1 MSSIQQPPSVAARVH
16 PVHGFA
22 GAALAAVRRVADAPA
37 WALSP
42 AEQAETLVELTRL
55 QAAVAEL
62 RLRVLAVAD
71 TADLGSVSGATST
84 AAWLAHATQQ
94 TRKQAHADVRLARA
108 LADSLL
114 APTRAALAAA
124 QVNVDQAWVVVRMV
138 EDLRADDTL
147 TDAQRVHAQQ
157 HLIGEAGS
165 HDARALRV
173 LAGKIFEVLAPEEA
187 ERREGAKLEDEERK
201 ARHSCR
207 FTTRDNH
214 DGTVSGSFKLPTAQA
229 QMLLK
234 AVHAFA
240 APRRQHHPEPGPGLV
255 ANGLVDPEGRP
266 IPWSVQLG
274 QAFAELVEH
283 LPTTTLPRAGGLNAA
298 VLVTLTLDRL
308 TSGLGAAVLDTGTVI
323 SAGQARRLACNAGL
337 VPVVLGGASEPLDV
351 GREQRLHTPAMR
363 KARIAVDPQCTTDGC
378 DRPAAWCEFHHS
390 TPFARGG
397 PTSAANARMLCPR
410 HHHYAHDTHYDMREL
425 PNGQV
430 RFHKRT

>member
-1 MSSIQQPPSVAARVH
+1 VAE
-16 PVHGFA
+16 
-22 GAALAAVRRVADAPA
+22 APG

-62 RLRVLAVAD
+62 RLRVLAAAD
-71 TADLGSVSGATST
+71 TADLGAGSGATST
-84 AAWLAHATQQ
+84 AAWLAHATGQ
-94 TRKQAHADVRLARA
+94 TRKKAHGDVRLARA
-108 LADSLL
+108 LADPLL
-114 APTRAALAAA
+114 AVTRAALAAA
-124 QVNVDQAWVVVRMV
+124 DVNVDQARVLVRMV
-138 EDLRADDTL
+138 EDLRADDTV
-147 TDAQRVHAQQ
+147 TDADRVRAQQ
-157 HLIGEAGS
+157 HLIEQAGA
-165 HDARALRV
+165 HDAQALRV
-173 LAGKIFEVLAPEEA
+173 LAGKIFDVIAPAAA
-187 ERREGAKLEDEERK
+187 ERREGEKLEDEERR
-201 ARHSCR
+201 ARQTCR
-207 FTTRDNH
+207 FSTRDNH

-240 APRRQHHPEPGPGLV
+240 APRRHHRHGNAANGPGPA

-266 IPWSVQLG
+266 IPWTVQLG

-283 LPTTTLPRAGGLNAA
+283 LPTTSLPQAGGLNAS
-298 VLVTLTLDRL
+298 VLVTLSLERL
-308 TSGLGAAVLDTGTVI
+308 TSGLGSAVLDTGTVI

-337 VPVVLGGASEPLDV
+337 VPVVLDGASEPLDV

-363 KARIAVDPQCTTDGC
+363 KARIALDRECTTDGC
-378 DRPAAWCEFHHS
+378 DRPAAWCEFHHP

-397 PTSAANARMLCPR
+397 QTSVTNARMLCPR
-410 HHHYAHDTHYDMREL
+410 HHHYAHATGYELREL